1 MHSGKPS
8 LEETSKVL
16 FRDHVFSDKT
26 LNPRILEG
34 ASDLIA
40 NDRKEGSHQFDDNL
54 FQEAINMFHVL
65 AVYTRVFEPKM
76 LAESQ
81 KFFFEWAKEQIV
93 ANDLAGYV
101 EECHILID
109 REMLRC
115 DRFKLEP
122 TTKED
127 LQTQID
133 TFLIADQENELVK
146 PQDVSNLMIHQDLDS
161 LRQLYTLLG
170 RKGLAERLRPPFEAF
185 INAKGSEIVFDEERE
200 NDMVTRLLEFKIKLD
215 AIWEHA
221 FSRHEGLGHSLREAF
236 ESFINKT
243 KKSNMTWGT
252 DNPKP
257 GEMIAKYV
265 DMILKGGV
273 KAIPGSKSASVAND
287 EDMDNEEI
295 DEDAYISKQLDQVLD
310 LFRFVHGKAVFEAFY
325 KRDLARRLLMGR
337 SASADAEKSMLTR
350 LKSGE

>member
-1 MHSGKPS
+1 M
-8 LEETSKVL
+8 
-16 FRDHVFSDKT
+16 
-26 LNPRILEG
+26 NPRILEG
-34 ASDLIA
+34 ASDLVA
-40 NDRKEGSHQFDDNL
+40 KDREERINQFDDNL

-81 KFFFEWAKEQIV
+81 KFFLEWANEHIV

-101 EECHILID
+101 EECHILIG

-122 TTKED
+122 TTKVD

-146 PQDVSNLMIHQDLDS
+146 NQDVSYLMVHQDLDT

-200 NDMVTRLLEFKIKLD
+200 NDMVTRLLDFKIKLD
-215 AIWEHA
+215 AIWEHS

-273 KAIPGSKSASVAND
+273 KAIPGTASKIASVMND

>member
-1 MHSGKPS
+1 MGV
-8 LEETSKVL
+8 LL
-16 FRDHVFSDKT
+16 FRDHLFFDPN

-34 ASDLIA
+34 ACDLIA
-40 NDRKEGSHQFDDNL
+40 SDRKDGAEQFNDKL
-54 FQEAINMFHVL
+54 FQEAIDMFHVL

-81 KFFFEWAKEQIV
+81 KFFSHWAKEQL
-93 ANDLAGYV
+93 ATNDLAGYL
-101 EECHILID
+101 EECHVLIG
-109 REMLRC
+109 REILRC

-127 LQTQID
+127 LQLQID
-133 TFLIADQENELVK
+133 TFLVVGQEGELVK
-146 PQDVSNLMIHQDLDS
+146 VQDVSNLMIHDNLDS
-161 LRQLYTLLG
+161 LRQLYTLLE
-170 RKGLAERLRPPFEAF
+170 RKGLGERLRPPFETF
-185 INAKGSEIVFDEERE
+185 ITTQGSEIIFDEERE
-200 NDMVTRLLEFKIKLD
+200 NDMVPRLLHFKTKLD
-215 AIWEHA
+215 AIWEQS

-243 KKSNMTWGT
+243 KKTNMTWGT

-273 KAIPGSKSASVAND
+273 KAIPSTAITASKDSSAMIEEDVDND
-287 EDMDNEEI
+287 EV
-295 DEDAYISKQLDQVLD
+295 DEDTYISKQLDQVLD